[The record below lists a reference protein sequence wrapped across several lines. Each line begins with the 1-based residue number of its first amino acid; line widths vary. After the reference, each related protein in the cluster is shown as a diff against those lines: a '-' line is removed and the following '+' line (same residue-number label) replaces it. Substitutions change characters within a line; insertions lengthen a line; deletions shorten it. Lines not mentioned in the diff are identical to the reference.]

1 MQNDSFD
8 LDVHGLAALRT
19 QESPHTVLDVR
30 EPHEV
35 AICAI
40 EPSLSIPMQQVP
52 ERLAELPEDQSLVVL
67 CHHGGRSA
75 MVTRFLQERGFA
87 NARNLAGGID
97 AWAREI
103 DPDMARY

>member
-8 LDVHGLAALRT
+8 IDVHDLAALRAQDT
-19 QESPHTVLDVR
+19 AHTVLDVR

-35 AICAI
+35 AICAL